1 MTQVDDECKLDSQS
15 QGATSAGKTSTGIED
30 LEERAR
36 ALKYGTSELIGRLKF
51 TSLSSFCSM

>member
-15 QGATSAGKTSTGIED
+15 QGSTSAGKTSTGIED

-36 ALKYGTSELIGRLKF
+36 ALKYGTSELIGELNF
-51 TSLSSFCSM
+51 INSL